1 MTNFNTKELS
11 LTEINVMNFHWT
23 NLLLALS
30 KRVRV
35 FGTQAIAQTEND
47 PDKTPLYW
55 STYEFNIIRQH
66 LGSCYNYIPEYTL
79 QANVD
84 WVDGNLKNF
93 GYNMIEI
100 DGCET
105 VGNSMRTAIA
115 PPTLG
120 SGNMTWPGGLLTC
133 SRAK

>member
-1 MTNFNTKELS
+1 MINFNTKELS

-30 KRVRV
+30 RWVGV

-66 LGSCYNYIPEYTL
+66 LGSCYNYIPEYKL
-79 QANVD
+79 QANVG
-84 WVDGNLKNF
+84 WVDGNLKDF
-93 GYNMIEI
+93 RY
-100 DGCET
+100 T
-105 VGNSMRTAIA
+105 
-115 PPTLG
+115 
-120 SGNMTWPGGLLTC
+120 
-133 SRAK
+133 